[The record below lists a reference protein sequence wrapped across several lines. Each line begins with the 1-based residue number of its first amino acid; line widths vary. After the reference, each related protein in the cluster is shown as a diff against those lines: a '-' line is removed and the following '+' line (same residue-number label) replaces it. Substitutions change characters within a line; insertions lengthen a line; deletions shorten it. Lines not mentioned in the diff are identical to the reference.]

1 MLRTKEILLSLLLDK
16 IDYINKMKTLLSDT
30 DTYTTDTYTFKRNPI
45 SFLLDLKSLLKIWK
59 RQECVTDHMY
69 NFLNSTNAIVSRAY
83 GLYFTYHCI
92 TNKKS
97 LYNLA
102 IFLHRILDT
111 CLEKSMGH
119 VKNNFQLANMSQ
131 VHLSDDS
138 EFLFFLTLF
147 LFCLMFHSI

>member
-69 NFLNSTNAIVSRAY
+69 NFLNSTNAIVSRVIWII
-83 GLYFTYHCI
+83 LYV
-92 TNKKS
+92 S
-97 LYNLA
+97 LY
-102 IFLHRILDT
+102 H
-111 CLEKSMGH
+111 
-119 VKNNFQLANMSQ
+119 
-131 VHLSDDS
+131 
-138 EFLFFLTLF
+138 
-147 LFCLMFHSI
+147 